1 VNASNDNTPVIRHDV
16 VVSVRTGMVGTEDR
30 QFHWRGSAAS
40 CRRKAMLKTGAV
52 RIVSVAPV
60 TEAQWI
66 RAYGLNQ
73 RM

>member
-1 VNASNDNTPVIRHDV
+1 MIPATDKTPVIGHEV
-16 VVSVRTGMVGTEDR
+16 IVTIRTGMVGTEDQ
-30 QFHWRGSAAS
+30 QFHWRGSATS
-40 CRRKAMLKTGAV
+40 CRRRAMLKTGAV
-52 RIVSVAPV
+52 RVVQVIPV